1 MEKKILPVAES
12 PVKGFSHQAA
22 LLSILLGHKECWE
35 WICNNYI
42 QLFSLRNLDG
52 KRSGTLDFYY
62 MDYGDFRAYEYIANP
77 WIRHFGTP
85 LNMINMDNLERLL
98 IDQLEKNFYIQ
109 VEVDEYYIHSYD
121 AYERGHAIHW
131 IYIYGYDKA
140 NHIFFCMDNFKN
152 SKFVCDSIPSY
163 ELLLSIK
170 ENYNSYLK
178 KLSSGNNM
186 TAEEKN
192 GPSIYM
198 FQILPYLADPENKEV
213 LSINI
218 RRMISLLKNYL
229 HIGFQYLAYGN
240 SQYYVF
246 GIEVYSSL
254 QKYLISKIRKGENID
269 IRGFYS
275 LMDHKAL
282 MLWRM
287 KFLLENKYITTSQ
300 ISSLN
305 DTIDNYN
312 LLVLNKMRIQIN
324 LLLKYRIKNDNRY
337 LYKVISELDSIKEN
351 EIHILTKFIDLLE
364 QSCHE
369 QENRNVNKEC

>member
-1 MEKKILPVAES
+1 M
-12 PVKGFSHQAA
+12 
-22 LLSILLGHKECWE
+22 
-35 WICNNYI
+35 
-42 QLFSLRNLDG
+42 
-52 KRSGTLDFYY
+52 
-62 MDYGDFRAYEYIANP
+62 
-77 WIRHFGTP
+77 
-85 LNMINMDNLERLL
+85 
-98 IDQLEKNFYIQ
+98 
-109 VEVDEYYIHSYD
+109 
-121 AYERGHAIHW
+121 
-131 IYIYGYDKA
+131 
-140 NHIFFCMDNFKN
+140 
-152 SKFVCDSIPSY
+152 
-163 ELLLSIK
+163 
-170 ENYNSYLK
+170 
-178 KLSSGNNM
+178 
-186 TAEEKN
+186 
-192 GPSIYM
+192 
-198 FQILPYLADPENKEV
+198 ADPENKEV

-218 RRMISLLKNYL
+218 RRIISLLKNYL

-364 QSCHE
+364 QSCRE
-369 QENRNVNKEC
+369 QENQNVNKEC

>member
-1 MEKKILPVAES
+1 
-12 PVKGFSHQAA
+12 
-22 LLSILLGHKECWE
+22 
-35 WICNNYI
+35 
-42 QLFSLRNLDG
+42 
-52 KRSGTLDFYY
+52 
-62 MDYGDFRAYEYIANP
+62 
-77 WIRHFGTP
+77 
-85 LNMINMDNLERLL
+85 
-98 IDQLEKNFYIQ
+98 
-109 VEVDEYYIHSYD
+109 
-121 AYERGHAIHW
+121 
-131 IYIYGYDKA
+131 
-140 NHIFFCMDNFKN
+140 MDNFKN

-218 RRMISLLKNYL
+218 WRIISLLKNYL

-351 EIHILTKFIDLLE
+351 EIHILTKFIYLLE

-369 QENRNVNKEC
+369 QENQNVNKEC